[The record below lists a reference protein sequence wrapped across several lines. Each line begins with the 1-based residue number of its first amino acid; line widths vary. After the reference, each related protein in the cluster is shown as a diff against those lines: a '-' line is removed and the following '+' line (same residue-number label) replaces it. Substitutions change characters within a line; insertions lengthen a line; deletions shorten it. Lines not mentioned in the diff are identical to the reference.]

1 MSIKSALSAAG
12 LCIRNNSPAILTAMS
27 IGGVVLTVITAHND
41 TLKAEEVLYKNK
53 IDYNNKKEVI
63 KATWKCYIP
72 TAISGLSTAACIFG
86 SHYCSNKQKMALSN
100 AYLLSQTTLQEY
112 QKRVVEQIGKNK
124 EKAIQEETIQAI
136 ADSQAPRAN
145 FLTDFKD
152 AYITGHGNTLI
163 YSVKDKEYF
172 RSDINY
178 LRSVMN
184 DINSKLIGGYDSL
197 FDHNYIRISF
207 GLPMDGED
215 GSYTGVSVDHLL
227 ELKFDPE
234 LMDNG
239 DVRVN
244 MYYKTW
250 PLTELTKR

>member
-1 MSIKSALSAAG
+1 MSIKTALATAG
-12 LCIRNNSPAILTAMS
+12 VFLRNNSPTILTLMS
-27 IGGVVLTVITAHND
+27 IGGVAMTVWTAHND
-41 TLKAEEVLYKNK
+41 TLKAEEVLYSEG
-53 IDYNNKKEVI
+53 IDPRDRKEAI

-72 TAISGLSTAACIFG
+72 TAVSGLSTAACIFG
-86 SHYCSNKQKMALSN
+86 SHYCSNKQKIALSN

-112 QKRVVEQIGKNK
+112 QKRVVEHIGKNK
-124 EKAIQEETIQAI
+124 ERAIQEETIQAI
-136 ADSQAPRAN
+136 ADTQAPRAN

-178 LRSVMN
+178 LKSVMN
-184 DINSKLIGGYDSL
+184 DINAKLVGGYDNI

-207 GLPMDGED
+207 GLPMDNED

-250 PLTELTKR
+250 PLTELKER

>member
-1 MSIKSALSAAG
+1 MGIKSALANAG
-12 LCIRNNSPAILTAMS
+12 MFIKNNSPTILTIMS
-27 IGGVVLTVITAHND
+27 IGGVVMTVITAHND
-41 TLKAEEVLYKNK
+41 TLKAEEVLYQEKV
-53 IDYNNKKEVI
+53 DYNNKKEVI

-86 SHYCSNKQKMALSN
+86 SHYCSNKQKLALSN

-112 QKRVVEQIGKNK
+112 QKRVVEHIGKNK
-124 EKAIQEETIQAI
+124 EKLIQEETIQAV
-136 ADSQAPRAN
+136 AENQAPRAN

-152 AYITGHGNTLI
+152 AIITGHGNTLI

-178 LRSVMN
+178 LKSVMN
-184 DINSKLIGGYDSL
+184 DINSKLIGGYDSI

-207 GLPMDGED
+207 GLPMDDED

-227 ELKFDPE
+227 ELKFSPE

-239 DVRVN
+239 DVRVC

-250 PLTELTKR
+250 PLTELKQR

>member
-1 MSIKSALSAAG
+1 MSIRSLLSNAG
-12 LCIRNNSPAILTAMS
+12 LFLKNNSPTILTVMS
-27 IGGVVLTVITAHND
+27 IGGVVLTVITARND
-41 TLKAEEVLYKNK
+41 TLKAQDILYRND
-53 IDYNNKKEVI
+53 IDLDNKKEVFE
-63 KATWKCYIP
+63 ATWRCYIP
-72 TAISGLSTAACIFG
+72 TVITGISTIACIFG
-86 SHYCSNKQKMALSN
+86 SHYLSNKQKIALSN

-112 QKRVVEQIGKNK
+112 QKRVVDQIGKNK
-124 EKAIQEETIQAI
+124 ERAIREDTIQAI
-136 ADSQAPRAN
+136 AENQAPRAN

-178 LRSVMN
+178 LKSVMN
-184 DINSKLIGGYDSL
+184 DINSKLIGGYDSI

-207 GLPMDGED
+207 GLPMED
-215 GSYTGVSVDHLL
+215 DASYSGISVDHLL
-227 ELKFDPE
+227 DLQFSPE

-250 PLTELTKR
+250 PLTELRKR

>member
-1 MSIKSALSAAG
+1 MGIKSALSTAG
-12 LCIRNNSPAILTAMS
+12 MFLRNNSPIILTIMS
-27 IGGVVLTVITAHND
+27 IGGIVMTVITAHND
-41 TLKAEEVLYKNK
+41 TLKAEEILYNEKV
-53 IDYNNKKEVI
+53 DYNNKKEVFQ
-63 KATWKCYIP
+63 ATWHCYIP

-86 SHYCSNKQKMALSN
+86 SHYCSNKQKQALSS

-112 QKRVVEQIGKNK
+112 QKKVIEKIGKNK
-124 EKAIQEETIQAI
+124 EKAVREETIQAI
-136 ADSQAPRAN
+136 AENQAPRAN

-178 LRSVMN
+178 LKSVMN
-184 DINSKLIGGYDSL
+184 DINSKLINGYDNM

-207 GLPMDGED
+207 GLPMEED
-215 GSYTGVSVDHLL
+215 ASYSGVSVDHLL
-227 ELKFDPE
+227 DLQFSPE

-250 PLTELTKR
+250 PLTELRSR